1 MADARSPAVPAPRAE
16 CAVSESA
23 GRLITGSSVREG
35 TDRASKTRASNCQQQ
50 FGPAF
55 TQSDC
60 CEALPAWL
68 ARRPPAARCRARPRR
83 WPQGSTGIRRYRTGV
98 NNDRLPAE
106 TEPPISEGLRQRG
119 IDILQELLADG
130 KVDLDRFRAALD
142 GLLGARTHADFASVV
157 RSLPPPVA
165 FTAAARRRQEPL
177 KVSASIEDVAP
188 QGPLAGRPPR
198 AGRNSAGPPLAPR
211 MVPGCSAGS
220 GEDSAPRSRLC
231 RLCRLPP
238 SRAASCRARHRST
251 CPASSAGRADS
262 RAAKGCGARLAC
274 QARLPPR
281 RFGDLGFGR
290 AAPRCRFYLR
300 GCVAFRRMAAMAS
313 ASSSCPAATL
323 ITRS

>member
-35 TDRASKTRASNCQQQ
+35 TDRPSKTRASNCQQQ

-177 KVSASIEDVAP
+177 KVSASIEDVRLKGRWQVGRHAQDVTAP
-188 QGPLAGRPPR
+188 DLRSPLGWFQDAPLVAGRTRPLDPGCAGCAGCHPRGPRRAVLDIGLLAPHHLLAGQT
-198 AGRNSAGPPLAPR
+198 AGPPKAAVLASLAKR
-211 MVPGCSAGS
+211 
-220 GEDSAPRSRLC
+220 D
-231 RLCRLPP
+231 
-238 SRAASCRARHRST
+238 
-251 CPASSAGRADS
+251 CPRADPAIWGS
-262 RAAKGCGARLAC
+262 GARLRAVAFTC
-274 QARLPPR
+274 EVAW
-281 RFGDLGFGR
+281 RFGGW
-290 AAPRCRFYLR
+290 PRWRR
-300 GCVAFRRMAAMAS
+300 HRRVARR
-313 ASSSCPAATL
+313 
-323 ITRS
+323 RR

>member
-1 MADARSPAVPAPRAE
+1 MAGTSSACGEMPSPAATVAAGQHGHPAL
-16 CAVSESA
+16 SYW
-23 GRLITGSSVREG
+23 REQRQAPSR
-35 TDRASKTRASNCQQQ
+35 DRASDLR
-50 FGPAF
+50 GPAAAR
-55 TQSDC
+55 DRHPAG
-60 CEALPAWL
+60 ALG
-68 ARRPPAARCRARPRR
+68 RRQGGPGPLSGSPRWAAGGPHSCRLRLRRSQPAAPRR
-83 WPQGSTGIRRYRTGV
+83 IHCGRTAAS
-98 NNDRLPAE
+98 RTA
-106 TEPPISEGLRQRG
+106 EGLR
-119 IDILQELLADG
+119 
-130 KVDLDRFRAALD
+130 LDRR
-142 GLLGARTHADFASVV
+142 
-157 RSLPPPVA
+157 RS
-165 FTAAARRRQEPL
+165 
-177 KVSASIEDVAP
+177 P

-231 RLCRLPP
+231 RWCQLPP